1 MADVAAL
8 SAAVLVKVGDFIRK
22 LPADQLEALVN
33 GEAKLELVP
42 KGGRPAT
49 TRSRAAAAPA
59 VDAGEVGERLRGF
72 TSVADATRY
81 LDTLPGTVPQLK
93 ALAKA
98 LGVTVASSATKPRVR
113 DAIVRAYVGDVL
125 NADAIRRQ
133 AAGR

>member
-22 LPADQLEALVN
+22 LPADQLEALAD

-72 TSVADATRY
+72 GSVADATRY
-81 LDTLPGTVPQLK
+81 LDSLGLLVAGLRTLASALNVTVG
-93 ALAKA
+93 AKA
-98 LGVTVASSATKPRVR
+98 TKVQVR